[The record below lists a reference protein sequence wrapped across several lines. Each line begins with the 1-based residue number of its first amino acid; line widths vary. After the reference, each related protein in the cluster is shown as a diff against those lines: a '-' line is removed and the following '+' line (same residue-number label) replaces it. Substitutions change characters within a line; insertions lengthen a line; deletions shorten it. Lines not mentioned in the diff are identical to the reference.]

1 MDEKKT
7 YHQHLRKYSSMKV
20 IQILSAI
27 SYSESYSTVTEICEI
42 TGISIATV
50 HRILQELVACGFVVK
65 DNEQKRYRAG
75 FEAWYFAMR
84 LKHTDYLHEAAKEEM
99 RRLNDLSLET
109 IHLIGIEG
117 EQGVYIDK
125 LGAKNSIG
133 LRSQI
138 GRRIPLYC
146 TGGGKALLAHQTD
159 HWIEGYLKRV
169 SLEKFTNNTIV
180 TKKALMKEL
189 EIVRIQGYALD
200 NRENHSDIICIAA
213 PVFDCSGEAICSIG
227 ISAPDYR
234 FSLDMAVS
242 YADEVKKSAELI
254 SARLKK

>member
-1 MDEKKT
+1 MDEKKS
-7 YHQHLRKYSSMKV
+7 YHQHLKHYSSMKA
-20 IQILSAI
+20 IQILSVI
-27 SYSESYSTVTEICEI
+27 SYSESYSTVTEICET

-65 DNEQKRYRAG
+65 DSEQKRYRAG
-75 FEAWYFAMR
+75 FEAWSFAMQ

-99 RRLNDLSLET
+99 QRLNDLSLET
-109 IHLIGIEG
+109 IHLIAIEG

-138 GRRIPLYC
+138 GRRIPLFC
-146 TGGGKALLAHQTD
+146 TGGGKAILAHQTD
-159 HWIEGYLKRV
+159 NWIDGYLNRI
-169 SLEKFTNNTIV
+169 SLEKYTNNTIV

-189 EIVRIQGYALD
+189 EIIRIQGYALD
-200 NRENHSDIICIAA
+200 NRENHSDIICVAA
-213 PVFDCSGEAICSIG
+213 PVFDCAGEVICSIG

-242 YADEVKKSAELI
+242 YAGEVKKSAEII
-254 SARLKK
+254 STRLKK